1 MADMAVSQG
10 ERLDIKRSLPAPNPC
25 LLSSLYADLF
35 SIHHSFFEDTMND
48 WLSLTAM
55 ARRLQIPEPT
65 ARRYAKL
72 FSDYLPHRKVGRM
85 TLYAPDAGPILTRI
99 SQLYSDGHK
108 RDDVENIIKEELPR
122 TIDVDAPSMQDSQ
135 ALVRTDNSVLQ
146 EKLFQ
151 FLDIV
156 SDQSRKIDALMERD
170 NQTSATIT
178 RIQEELEA
186 EKSRREDL
194 EKTSSQYKQALCTLY
209 RGYKDH
215 HALIKAL
222 RDQPLSEGPSPDI
235 DRISNRLT
243 HLEDMFLDDMG
254 RLQKMM
260 NHVLK
265 KQ

>member
-1 MADMAVSQG
+1 
-10 ERLDIKRSLPAPNPC
+10 
-25 LLSSLYADLF
+25 
-35 SIHHSFFEDTMND
+35 MND

-108 RDDVENIIKEELPR
+108 KDEVEALLKQELPK
-122 TIDVDAPSMQDSQ
+122 TIDVASSPLSEGRS
-135 ALVRTDNSVLQ
+135 LVRSDNSVLQ

-151 FLDIV
+151 FLEIV

-170 NQTSATIT
+170 NQTSATIA
-178 RIQEELEA
+178 RLQEELA
-186 EKSRREDL
+186 TEKARRETL
-194 EKTSSQYKQALCTLY
+194 EKTSAQYKQALCTLY

-215 HALIKAL
+215 HALIQAL
-222 RDQPLSEGPSPDI
+222 RDQPLESGSNPAI

-243 HLEDMFLDDMG
+243 QLEDMFLEDMG
-254 RLQKMM
+254 KLQKMM

-265 KQ
+265 SQ

>member
-1 MADMAVSQG
+1 
-10 ERLDIKRSLPAPNPC
+10 
-25 LLSSLYADLF
+25 
-35 SIHHSFFEDTMND
+35 MND

-72 FSDYLPHRKVGRM
+72 FSDYLPHRSVGRM

-108 RDDVENIIKEELPR
+108 KDEVEAILKDELPM
-122 TIDVDAPSMQDSQ
+122 TIDVGAPLLSENQ

-156 SDQSRKIDALMERD
+156 SDQSKKIDALMERD
-170 NQTSATIT
+170 NQTSATVA
-178 RIQEELEA
+178 RLEEELES
-186 EKSRREDL
+186 EKARREVL

-215 HALIKAL
+215 HALIEAL
-222 RDQPLSEGPSPDI
+222 RDQPLADGSSPDI

-243 HLEDMFLDDMG
+243 HLEDMFLEDMG

>member
-1 MADMAVSQG
+1 
-10 ERLDIKRSLPAPNPC
+10 
-25 LLSSLYADLF
+25 
-35 SIHHSFFEDTMND
+35 MND

-72 FSDYLPHRKVGRM
+72 FPHYLPHRKVGRM

-99 SQLYSDGHK
+99 SQLYSQGHK
-108 RDDVENIIKEELPR
+108 KDEVEALLKQELPK
-122 TIDVDAPSMQDSQ
+122 TIDVASSPVAETQP
-135 ALVRTDNSVLQ
+135 LVRSDNSALQ

-151 FLDIV
+151 FLEIV

-170 NQTSATIT
+170 NQTSATIA
-178 RIQEELEA
+178 RLQEELAA
-186 EKSRREDL
+186 EKARRKAL
-194 EKTSSQYKQALCTLY
+194 EKTSVQYKQALCTLY

-215 HALIKAL
+215 HALIQAL
-222 RDQPLSEGPSPDI
+222 REHPPEEGSTPAI

-243 HLEDMFLDDMG
+243 QLEDMFLEDMG
-254 RLQKMM
+254 KLQKMM

-265 KQ
+265 NQ

>member
-1 MADMAVSQG
+1 MMQNPLPMYPLFG
-10 ERLDIKRSLPAPNPC
+10 E
-25 LLSSLYADLF
+25 
-35 SIHHSFFEDTMND
+35 ETMND

-85 TLYAPDAGPILTRI
+85 TMFAPDAGPILTRI
-99 SQLYSDGHK
+99 SQLYADGHK
-108 RDDVENIIKEELPR
+108 KEEVDTILKDELPK
-122 TIDVDAPSMQDSQ
+122 TIDVDAASVAENQS
-135 ALVRTDNSVLQ
+135 LVRTDNSVLQ

-151 FLDIV
+151 FLEIV
-156 SDQSRKIDALMERD
+156 SDQSKKIDALMERD
-170 NQTSATIT
+170 NQTSATIA
-178 RIQEELEA
+178 RLEDELA
-186 EKSRREDL
+186 TEKAHRENL

-215 HALIKAL
+215 HSLIEAL
-222 RDQPLSEGPSPDI
+222 REHPAAGGATPDI

-243 HLEDMFLDDMG
+243 HLEDMFLEDMG
-254 RLQKMM
+254 KLQKMM

-265 KQ
+265 GQ

>member
-1 MADMAVSQG
+1 
-10 ERLDIKRSLPAPNPC
+10 
-25 LLSSLYADLF
+25 
-35 SIHHSFFEDTMND
+35 MND

-72 FSDYLPHRKVGRM
+72 FPHYLPHRKVGRM

-99 SQLYSDGHK
+99 SQLYSQGHK
-108 RDDVENIIKEELPR
+108 KDEVEALLKQELPK
-122 TIDVDAPSMQDSQ
+122 TIDVASSPVSETQP
-135 ALVRTDNSVLQ
+135 LVRSDNSALQ

-151 FLDIV
+151 FLEIV

-170 NQTSATIT
+170 NQTSATVA
-178 RIQEELEA
+178 RLQKELET
-186 EKSRREDL
+186 EKVRREHL
-194 EKTSSQYKQALCTLY
+194 EKTSAQYKKALCTLY

-222 RDQPLSEGPSPDI
+222 REEPLEAGSHPAL

-243 HLEDMFLDDMG
+243 QLEDMFLEDMG
-254 RLQKMM
+254 KLQKLM

-265 KQ
+265 QQ